1 MANDTNRLI
10 DMLYERI
17 EDAKSPALKPNMS
30 MVDRD
35 EMLDLLDELRAQLPV
50 EIKRAQELLAARE
63 KFVDDAKRDVDRMM
77 RQAELEAKTKV
88 SDSEV
93 LYAAKEKARQIVA
106 QAEERAASCIRWPMN
121 TQRMPWDAPRKR
133 SRQPWMKSNSPGCAS
148 GQFPAPKCRS
158 SGIVWMERWMWKTAA
173 IRSEDLQSTVI

>member
-93 LYAAKEKARQIVA
+93 LYAAKEKAR
-106 QAEERAASCIRWPMN
+106 RSWPRRKSGPASCIRWPMN
-121 TQRMPWDAPRKR
+121 TQRMPGTHRGSGPG
-133 SRQPWMKSNSPGCAS
+133 SPG
-148 GQFPAPKCRS
+148 
-158 SGIVWMERWMWKTAA
+158 
-173 IRSEDLQSTVI
+173 